1 MNSSKEIDMTN
12 AVINARN
19 ISKKYDDSYALH
31 GIDLQVMQGQI
42 MGLIGPNGAGKSTFL
57 QSVLGLLKTEGTL
70 EVLGLDPRKD
80 RHKLLKEVCSITDVA
95 VLPKWMTVIQLLNY
109 MDGVHPGFSLDKC
122 IDILSRTNIKLP
134 SKIKVLSRGMV
145 VQLHLSIVMA
155 IDAKVLILDEP
166 TLGLD
171 LVYRK
176 DFYSQLIEDYYE
188 GNKTI
193 LISTHQVEEIE
204 GVLSDAVFMNQG
216 RIVMQDSIESINRKY
231 LELRPDQNS
240 IDKAR
245 SLNPMHSRTELGRE
259 VMLFEDVDK
268 DKLMEMG
275 DVRPP
280 VIADLFMAIMETTKV
295 GGQS

>member
-109 MDGVHPGFSLDKC
+109 MDGVHPGFSLEKC

>member
-1 MNSSKEIDMTN
+1 MNTEV
-12 AVINARN
+12 VIKANN
-19 ISKKYDDSYALH
+19 ISKKYDDSYALD
-31 GIDLQVMQGQI
+31 GIDIEVSKGQI

-57 QSVLGLLKTEGTL
+57 QSVLGLLKTEGNL

-95 VLPKWMTVIQLLNY
+95 VLPKWMTVAQLLSY
-109 MDGVHPGFSLDKC
+109 MEGVHPSFDINKC
-122 IDILSRTNIKLP
+122 ISILSRTNIKLP

-145 VQLHLSIVMA
+145 VQLHLSLVMA
-155 IDAKVLILDEP
+155 INAKVLILDEP

-216 RIVMQDSIESINRKY
+216 RIVMKDSIESINKKY
-231 LELRPDQNS
+231 LELRPDQKYL
-240 IDKAR
+240 DTAK
-245 SLNPMHSRTELGRE
+245 SLKPLHQRTELGRS
-259 VMLFEDVDK
+259 VLLFENVEK
-268 DKLMEMG
+268 EKLETFG
-275 DVRPP
+275 EVRPP
-280 VIADLFMAIMETTKV
+280 VIANLFMAIMETTKQ
-295 GGQS
+295 GDLK

>member
-1 MNSSKEIDMTN
+1 MTN

-19 ISKKYDDSYALH
+19 ISKKYDDSYALD

-109 MDGVHPGFSLDKC
+109 MDGVHPGFSLEKC

-295 GGQS
+295 GGQP

>member
-1 MNSSKEIDMTN
+1 MNTEV
-12 AVINARN
+12 VIKANN
-19 ISKKYDDSYALH
+19 ISKKYDESYALDS
-31 GIDLQVMQGQI
+31 IDIEVSKGQI

-57 QSVLGLLKTEGTL
+57 QSVLGLLKTEGNL

-95 VLPKWMTVIQLLNY
+95 VLPKWMTVQQLLSY
-109 MDGVHPGFSLDKC
+109 MDGVHPGFDLDKC
-122 IDILSRTNIKLP
+122 ISILSRTNIKLH

-145 VQLHLSIVMA
+145 VQLHLSLVMA
-155 IDAKVLILDEP
+155 IDAKILILDEP

-216 RIVMQDSIESINRKY
+216 RIVMQDSIESINKKY

-240 IDKAR
+240 INAAK
-245 SLNPMHSRTELGRE
+245 SLNPMHHRTELGRE
-259 VMLFEDVDK
+259 VMLFEDMDK
-268 DKLMEMG
+268 DKLMELG

-280 VIADLFMAIMETTKV
+280 VIADLFMAIMETTK
-295 GGQS
+295 GGRQS

>member
-1 MNSSKEIDMTN
+1 MSSEV
-12 AVINARN
+12 VINASN
-19 ISKKYDDSYALH
+19 IRKLYDGSYALD
-31 GIDLQVMQGQI
+31 GIDLEVRQGQI
-42 MGLIGPNGAGKSTFL
+42 TGLIGPNGAGKSTFL
-57 QSVLGLLKTEGTL
+57 QCVLGLIRTEGNL
-70 EVLGLDPRKD
+70 EVLGLDPRKE

-95 VLPKWMTVIQLLNY
+95 VLPKWMTVNQLLQY
-109 MDGVHPGFSLDKC
+109 MNGVHPGFNLEKC
-122 IDILSRTNIKLP
+122 ISILSRTNIKQT

-155 IDAKVLILDEP
+155 IDAKVLVLDEP

-188 GNKTI
+188 GDKTI

-216 RIVMQDSIESINRKY
+216 RIVMKDSIESINKRF
-231 LELRPDQNS
+231 LELRPHQSNLDQ
-240 IDKAR
+240 AR
-245 SLNPMHSRTELGRE
+245 ILNPIHERIELGRE
-259 VMLFEDVDK
+259 VMLFEDVDSQ
-268 DKLMEMG
+268 KLSELG

-280 VIADLFMAIMETTKV
+280 FIADLFMAIMESSQK
-295 GGQS
+295 GGQE

>member
-1 MNSSKEIDMTN
+1 MNTEV
-12 AVINARN
+12 VIKANN
-19 ISKKYDDSYALH
+19 ISKKYDESYALDS
-31 GIDLQVMQGQI
+31 IDIEVSKGQI

-57 QSVLGLLKTEGTL
+57 QSVLGLLKTEGNL

-95 VLPKWMTVIQLLNY
+95 VLPKWMTVQQLLSY
-109 MDGVHPGFSLDKC
+109 MDGVHPGFDLHKC
-122 IDILSRTNIKLP
+122 ISILSRTNIKLH

-145 VQLHLSIVMA
+145 VQLHLSLVMA
-155 IDAKVLILDEP
+155 IDAKILILDEP

-216 RIVMQDSIESINRKY
+216 RIVMQDSIESINKKY

-240 IDKAR
+240 INAAK
-245 SLNPMHSRTELGRE
+245 SLNPMHHRTELGRE
-259 VMLFEDVDK
+259 VMLFEDMDK
-268 DKLMEMG
+268 DKLMELG

-280 VIADLFMAIMETTKV
+280 VIADLFMAIMETTKG

>member
-19 ISKKYDDSYALH
+19 ISKKYDDSYALD

-109 MDGVHPGFSLDKC
+109 IDGVHPGFSLEKC

-295 GGQS
+295 GGQP

>member
-1 MNSSKEIDMTN
+1 MNSSKEIDMSN
-12 AVINARN
+12 AVIKAHN
-19 ISKKYDDSYALH
+19 ISKKYDDSYALD

-95 VLPKWMTVIQLLNY
+95 VLPKWMTVNQLLNY
-109 MDGVHPGFSLDKC
+109 MDGVHPGFSLEKC

-295 GGQS
+295 GGQP

>member
-1 MNSSKEIDMTN
+1 MNTEV
-12 AVINARN
+12 VIKANN
-19 ISKKYDDSYALH
+19 ISKKYDESYALDS
-31 GIDLQVMQGQI
+31 IDIEVSKGQI

-57 QSVLGLLKTEGTL
+57 QSVLGLLKTEGNL

-95 VLPKWMTVIQLLNY
+95 VLPKWMTVQQLLSY
-109 MDGVHPGFSLDKC
+109 MDGVHSGFDLDKC
-122 IDILSRTNIKLP
+122 ISILSRTNIKLH

-145 VQLHLSIVMA
+145 VQLHLSLVMA
-155 IDAKVLILDEP
+155 IDAKILILDEP

-193 LISTHQVEEIE
+193 VISTHQVEEIE

-216 RIVMQDSIESINRKY
+216 RIVMQDSIESINKKY

-240 IDKAR
+240 INAAK
-245 SLNPMHSRTELGRE
+245 SLNPMHHRTELGRE
-259 VMLFEDVDK
+259 VMLFEDMDK
-268 DKLMEMG
+268 DKLMELG

-280 VIADLFMAIMETTKV
+280 VIADLFMAIMETTK
-295 GGQS
+295 GGVQS

>member
-19 ISKKYDDSYALH
+19 ISKKYDDSYALD

-95 VLPKWMTVIQLLNY
+95 VLPKWMTVNQLLNY
-109 MDGVHPGFSLDKC
+109 MDGVHPGFSLEKC

-268 DKLMEMG
+268 DKLMELG
-275 DVRPP
+275 EVRPP

>member
-1 MNSSKEIDMTN
+1 MSSEV
-12 AVINARN
+12 VINASN
-19 ISKKYDDSYALH
+19 IRKLYDGSYALD
-31 GIDLQVMQGQI
+31 GIDLEVRQGQI
-42 MGLIGPNGAGKSTFL
+42 TGLIGPNGAGKSTFL
-57 QSVLGLLKTEGTL
+57 QCVLGLIRTEGNL
-70 EVLGLDPRKD
+70 EVLGLDPRKE

-95 VLPKWMTVIQLLNY
+95 VLPKWMTVNQLLQY
-109 MDGVHPGFSLDKC
+109 MNGVHPGFNLEKC
-122 IDILSRTNIKLP
+122 ISILSRTNIKQT

-155 IDAKVLILDEP
+155 IDAKILVLDEP

-188 GNKTI
+188 GDKTI

-216 RIVMQDSIESINRKY
+216 RIVMKDSIESINKKF
-231 LELRPDQNS
+231 LELRPPQSNLVQ
-240 IDKAR
+240 AR
-245 SLNPMHSRTELGRE
+245 ILNPIHERMELGRE
-259 VMLFEDVDK
+259 VMLFEDVDSQ
-268 DKLMEMG
+268 KLSELG

-280 VIADLFMAIMETTKV
+280 FIADLFMAIMESSQK
-295 GGQS
+295 GGQE

>member
-1 MNSSKEIDMTN
+1 MNSSKEIDMSN
-12 AVINARN
+12 AVIKAHN
-19 ISKKYDDSYALH
+19 ISKKYDDSHALD

-109 MDGVHPGFSLDKC
+109 MDGVHPGFSLEKC

-240 IDKAR
+240 VDAAK
-245 SLNPMHSRTELGRE
+245 SLNPIHRRTELGRE
-259 VMLFEDVDK
+259 VMLFEDMDK
-268 DKLMEMG
+268 DKLMELG

>member
-1 MNSSKEIDMTN
+1 MNTEV
-12 AVINARN
+12 VIKANN
-19 ISKKYDDSYALH
+19 ISKKYDESYALDS
-31 GIDLQVMQGQI
+31 IDIEVSKGQI

-57 QSVLGLLKTEGTL
+57 QSVLGLLNTEGNL

-95 VLPKWMTVIQLLNY
+95 VLPKWMTVQQLLSY
-109 MDGVHPGFSLDKC
+109 MDGVHPGFDLDKC
-122 IDILSRTNIKLP
+122 ISILSRTNIKLH

-145 VQLHLSIVMA
+145 VQLHLSLVMA
-155 IDAKVLILDEP
+155 IDAKILILDEP

-216 RIVMQDSIESINRKY
+216 RIVMQDSIESINKKY

-240 IDKAR
+240 INAAK
-245 SLNPMHSRTELGRE
+245 SLNPMHHRNELGRE
-259 VMLFEDVDK
+259 VMLFEDMDK
-268 DKLMEMG
+268 DKLMELG

-280 VIADLFMAIMETTKV
+280 VIADLFMAIMETTKS
-295 GGQS
+295 GGRP

>member
-1 MNSSKEIDMTN
+1 MNTEV
-12 AVINARN
+12 VIKANN
-19 ISKKYDDSYALH
+19 ISKKYEESYALDS
-31 GIDLQVMQGQI
+31 IDIEVSKGQI

-57 QSVLGLLKTEGTL
+57 QSVLGLLKTEGNL

-95 VLPKWMTVIQLLNY
+95 VLPKWMTVQQLLSY
-109 MDGVHPGFSLDKC
+109 IDGVHPGFDLDKC
-122 IDILSRTNIKLP
+122 ISILSRTNIKLH

-145 VQLHLSIVMA
+145 VQLHLSLVMA
-155 IDAKVLILDEP
+155 IDAKILILDEP

-216 RIVMQDSIESINRKY
+216 RIVMQDSIESINKKY

-240 IDKAR
+240 INAAKT
-245 SLNPMHSRTELGRE
+245 LNPMHHRTELGRE
-259 VMLFEDVDK
+259 VMLFKDMDK
-268 DKLMEMG
+268 DKLMELG

-280 VIADLFMAIMETTKV
+280 VIADLFMAIMETTKG

>member
-1 MNSSKEIDMTN
+1 MNTEV
-12 AVINARN
+12 VIKANN
-19 ISKKYDDSYALH
+19 ISKKYDESYALDS
-31 GIDLQVMQGQI
+31 IDIEVSKGQI

-57 QSVLGLLKTEGTL
+57 QSVLGLLKTEGNL

-95 VLPKWMTVIQLLNY
+95 VLPKWMTVQQLLSY
-109 MDGVHPGFSLDKC
+109 IDGVHPGFDLDKC
-122 IDILSRTNIKLP
+122 ISILSRTNIKLH

-145 VQLHLSIVMA
+145 VQLHLSLVMA
-155 IDAKVLILDEP
+155 IDAKILILDEP

-193 LISTHQVEEIE
+193 VISTHQVEEIE

-216 RIVMQDSIESINRKY
+216 RIVMQDSIESINKKY

-240 IDKAR
+240 INAAK
-245 SLNPMHSRTELGRE
+245 SLNPMHHRTELGRE
-259 VMLFEDVDK
+259 VMLFEDMDK
-268 DKLMEMG
+268 DKLMELG

-280 VIADLFMAIMETTKV
+280 VIADLFMAIMETTKG